1 MTVVVVSQPM
11 FLPWIGLFDQM
22 RLADVFV
29 HYDDVLLPQGRG
41 FNSRVQLATP
51 EGTRWLTAPID
62 RAASGKAINQTRLQA
77 DDDWRR
83 KHLEGLRHAY
93 ARTPNFE
100 AMFDLAGEV
109 YATPTTNLAEFNMTA
124 LECVADR
131 IGLRP
136 NWACSSA
143 LDIPGSGTQRLVDL
157 SAHFNADTYLT
168 GHGAANYMDHDAFEA
183 RGIDVAY
190 MNYGA
195 RPWPQI
201 MPEFTPYVT
210 IFDLLASVP
219 FDEAAGHM
227 TSAMTPWR
235 DFQTLKERTS

>member
-29 HYDDVLLPQGRG
+29 HYDDVQMPQGRS
-41 FNSRVQLATP
+41 FTARVQLATP

-62 RAASGKAINQTRLQA
+62 RAASGKAINETMLQA

-93 ARTPNFE
+93 ARAPNFA
-100 AMFDLAGEV
+100 AMFDLAREV
-109 YATPTTNLAEFNMTA
+109 YAAPTTNLAAFNMTA
-124 LECVADR
+124 LECIAKR
-131 IGLRP
+131 IGLNPTWRR
-136 NWACSSA
+136 SSA

-157 SAHFNADTYLT
+157 SARFDADTYLT

-183 RGIDVAY
+183 RGMDVAY
-190 MNYGA
+190 MTYGA
-195 RPWPQI
+195 KPWPQI

-219 FDEAAGHM
+219 FDEAREHM
-227 TSAMTPWR
+227 TSTMTPWR
-235 DFQTLKERTS
+235 DFHKTKERAR